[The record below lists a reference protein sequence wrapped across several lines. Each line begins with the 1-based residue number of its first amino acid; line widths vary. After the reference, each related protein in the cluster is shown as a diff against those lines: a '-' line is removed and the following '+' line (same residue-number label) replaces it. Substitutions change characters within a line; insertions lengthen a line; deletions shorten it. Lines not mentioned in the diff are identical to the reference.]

1 MEAKRYFV
9 AGIGTDVG
17 KTVASAVLVEALK
30 ADYWKPVQA
39 GDVENTDR
47 MKVQNLVSNTEST
60 FHPER
65 YLLPYPLSPH
75 ASAALAGVEVDVD
88 AIQIP
93 ETTAPLI
100 IEGAGGLL
108 VPITYE
114 VLYIDWVQK
123 LQLEVILVS
132 RHYLGSINHTL
143 LSAEALKSRGIK
155 VKGIIFNGNENVH
168 TEAVILQQTGFSF
181 LGRIDETDLV
191 NKEFIKN
198 QAQRFTHL

>member
-47 MKVQNLVSNTEST
+47 MKVQKLVSNTEST

-75 ASAALAGVEVDVD
+75 ASAAMAGVEIDAN

-93 ETTAPLI
+93 EHKAPLI

-108 VPITYE
+108 VPINYE

-123 LQLEVILVS
+123 MQLEVILVS

-143 LSAEALKSRGIK
+143 LSAEALKSRGIP
-155 VKGIIFNGNENVH
+155 VKGIIFNGIENIH
-168 TEAVILQQTGFSF
+168 TEAVILQQTGFNF
-181 LGRIDETDLV
+181 LGRIDETEIV
-191 NKEFIKN
+191 TKEFIKQ
-198 QAQRFTHL
+198 QAQHFRHL

>member
-39 GDVENTDR
+39 GDVDNTDR

-75 ASAALAGVEVDVD
+75 ASAAMAGVEVDVD

-93 ETTAPLI
+93 EHKAPLI

-108 VPITYE
+108 VPINYE
-114 VLYIDWVQK
+114 VLYIDWIQK
-123 LQLEVILVS
+123 MQLEVILVS

-143 LSAEALKSRGIK
+143 LSAEAFKSRGIP

-168 TEAVILQQTGFSF
+168 TEAVILQQTGFNF

-191 NKEFIKN
+191 NKEFIKQ
-198 QAQRFTHL
+198 QAQNFRHL

>member
-17 KTVASAVLVEALK
+17 KTVVSAVLVEGLK

-39 GDVENTDR
+39 GDVDNTDR
-47 MKVQNLVSNTEST
+47 MKVQNLISNSSSQ

-75 ASAALAGVEVDVD
+75 ASAAMAGVDVD
-88 AIQIP
+88 VEAIQIP
-93 ETTAPLI
+93 NHKAPLI
-100 IEGAGGLL
+100 IEGAGGLM
-108 VPITYE
+108 VPITYD

-123 LQLEVILVS
+123 MQLEVILVS

-143 LSAEALKSRGIK
+143 LSAEALKFRGIP

-191 NKEFIKN
+191 TKEFIKQ
-198 QAQRFTHL
+198 QAQHFTHL

>member
-47 MKVQNLVSNTEST
+47 MKVQKLVSNTEST

-75 ASAALAGVEVDVD
+75 ASAAMAGVEIDAN

-93 ETTAPLI
+93 EHKTPLI

-108 VPITYE
+108 VPITYD
-114 VLYIDWVQK
+114 VLYIDWIQK
-123 LQLEVILVS
+123 MQLEVILVS

-143 LSAEALKSRGIK
+143 LSAEALKSRGIP

-168 TEAVILQQTGFSF
+168 TEAVILQQTGFNF

-191 NKEFIKN
+191 NMEFIKQ
-198 QAQRFTHL
+198 QAQHFRHL

>member
-17 KTVASAVLVEALK
+17 KTVVSAVLVEALK

-39 GDVENTDR
+39 GDVDNTDG
-47 MKVQNLVSNTEST
+47 MKVQKLVSNTEST

-75 ASAALAGVEVDVD
+75 ASAAMAGVEVDVE

-93 ETTAPLI
+93 DHSNTLI
-100 IEGAGGLL
+100 IEGAGGLM
-108 VPITYE
+108 VPITYD
-114 VLYIDWVQK
+114 VLYIDWIQK
-123 LQLEVILVS
+123 MQLEVILVS

-143 LSAEALKSRGIK
+143 LSAEALKLLGIP

-168 TEAVILQQTGFSF
+168 TEAIILQQTGFSF

-191 NKEFIKN
+191 TKEFIKQ
-198 QAQRFTHL
+198 QAQHFTHL

>member
-17 KTVASAVLVEALK
+17 KTVASAVLVEALQ

-39 GDVENTDR
+39 GDVDNTDR

-75 ASAALAGVEVDVD
+75 ASAAMAGVEIDAN

-93 ETTAPLI
+93 EHKTPLI

-108 VPITYE
+108 VPINYE

-123 LQLEVILVS
+123 MQLEVILVS

-143 LSAEALKSRGIK
+143 LSAEALKSRGIP
-155 VKGIIFNGNENVH
+155 VKGIIFNGIENKH
-168 TEAVILQQTGFSF
+168 TEAVILQQTGFNF
-181 LGRIDETDLV
+181 LGRIDETEIV
-191 NKEFIKN
+191 TKEFIKQ
-198 QAQRFTHL
+198 QAQHFRHL